1 MNIVSQ
7 FFMGVAMSA
16 DAFAAALGRGTALD
30 RAKLTAAL
38 RIGAVFGLIESIT
51 PVVGWLI
58 GNAAATMIQGFDHWV
73 AFALL
78 GGLGLHMIHAGLN
91 PPAVPD
97 LPSSERQPLWSIA
110 LTGFATSIDAMA
122 VGVGLAFLDVNI
134 LMAAAIIGTCTF
146 IAVTLGILLGQALGQ
161 AIGQKAEIL
170 GGLVLMLV
178 GVIIV
183 FEHTGG
189 I

>member
-1 MNIVSQ
+1 
-7 FFMGVAMSA
+7 MGVAMSA

-134 LMAAAIIGTCTF
+134 LMAAAIIGTMYFYRRHTRHPSWTGAGASYRSEGGDF
-146 IAVTLGILLGQALGQ
+146 GR
-161 AIGQKAEIL
+161 IGADVSRCDHCL
-170 GGLVLMLV
+170 
-178 GVIIV
+178 
-183 FEHTGG
+183 
-189 I
+189 